1 MQATAGN
8 QTIKY
13 KFVVFTPQQE
23 AAAQTAAAGG
33 SPLPLLLPLLLTA
46 YNLRPAATASME
58 FTGK

>member
-33 SPLPLLLPLLLTA
+33 STQVLLPLLLIA

>member
-23 AAAQTAAAGG
+23 AAAQTAAGG
-33 SPLPLLLPLLLTA
+33 SPQVLLPLLLIA

>member
-33 SPLPLLLPLLLTA
+33 SPQVLLPLLLIA
-46 YNLRPAATASME
+46 
-58 FTGK
+58 

>member
-33 SPLPLLLPLLLTA
+33 SPQMLMPLLLIA
-46 YNLRPAATASME
+46 YNLRPAATASMK